1 MPIQKC
7 KQNSYLGQ
15 KEFNEYEIISKLFF
29 KSISN
34 D

>member
-15 KEFNEYEIISKLFF
+15 KEFNEHEIISKLVF
-29 KSISN
+29 KGISY